1 MINDKT
7 NVTAAVLI
15 NSVGEILLFKRAS
28 VLKHYPDL
36 YEFPGGKLEQGET
49 FEAALKCELSEE
61 LSINVDISDIVKFE
75 NNCLETEKLILRLF
89 IIKKWIGDLVLNPKI
104 HSKLCAIHL
113 DDLDNLNNMNELL
126 PTDKQFIPKLIKNKK
141 ILFS

>member
-49 FEAALKCELSEE
+49 FEAALKRELSEE
-61 LSINVDISDIVKFE
+61 LSISVDISDIIKFE

-104 HSKLCAIHL
+104 HSKLYAIHL

-126 PTDKQFIPKLIKNKK
+126 PTDKQLIPELIKNKK